1 MNLTTPALLFPAI
14 SLLMLAYTNRFV
26 VLTNVI
32 RQLSDKDLDDTR
44 IIERQIDNLR
54 LRLSIIK
61 YMQTCGVAAFLLC
74 AIAMLLVF
82 IVGGLATGFVLE
94 ARWIRPVTHAGMA
107 AMLVGTIVGGLV
119 GELVGIPEMRR
130 CPDDRLALAGRVLG
144 LEDAAADEDRLGA
157 ELHHQRD
164 VGRRGAGGR
173 RFRVEPGVRA
183 PRRPRPAHQRGG
195 QAARPVGEGT
205 P

>member
-32 RQLSDKDLDDTR
+32 RQLSDRDLDDTR

-82 IVGGLATGFVLE
+82 IGQQA
-94 ARWIRPVTHAGMA
+94 AGEWVFGA
-107 AMLVGTIVGGLV
+107 SLL
-119 GELVGIPEMRR
+119 L
-130 CPDDRLALAGRVLG
+130 LAGSLVLSLWEVNISTRAINIE
-144 LEDAAADEDRLGA
+144 LEKID
-157 ELHHQRD
+157 QR
-164 VGRRGAGGR
+164 RSKK
-173 RFRVEPGVRA
+173 
-183 PRRPRPAHQRGG
+183 
-195 QAARPVGEGT
+195 
-205 P
+205 

>member
-32 RQLSDKDLDDTR
+32 RQLSDRDLDDTR

-61 YMQTCGVAAFLLC
+61 AMQTSGVASFLLC

-82 IVGGLATGFVLE
+82 IGQQA
-94 ARWIRPVTHAGMA
+94 AGEWTFGA
-107 AMLVGTIVGGLV
+107 SLL
-119 GELVGIPEMRR
+119 L
-130 CPDDRLALAGRVLG
+130 LAGSLVLSLWEVNISTKAINIE
-144 LEDAAADEDRLGA
+144 LEKID
-157 ELHHQRD
+157 QR
-164 VGRRGAGGR
+164 RSRK
-173 RFRVEPGVRA
+173 
-183 PRRPRPAHQRGG
+183 
-195 QAARPVGEGT
+195 
-205 P
+205 